1 MLHIGIDAGGTRTRV
16 VSLDETG
23 LAEPG
28 STPINESILGP
39 GNFRLLGET
48 GVRELVQEILEI
60 FLIDDPQAASVVA
73 GFAGAGTPE
82 SQASIRDA
90 FVEAGFGKVTITSD
104 AGLLL
109 MSLEN
114 SGIVLVAGTGSICMG
129 RKPCADNPMG
139 FDEYRAGG
147 YGYRLMSE
155 PGGYRVGI
163 QAIDAA
169 LRVTD
174 GRSEQATALEDVVRD
189 YFRMSDLRQIVPELY
204 PDEADTESIQAK
216 VAGLSPLVLAAAVE
230 GDRVAGDI
238 VSDTVDDMADHVRA
252 VCRQLNLRDSVVGLH
267 GGLFGA
273 TGGQTLLMDP
283 LQSHPQLSHLSLRY
297 RTLGLPGDDTDPLIE
312 AMRFDTEQS
321 RHALIA
327 VVSARD
333 EPKAA
338 AAGGIERKAVRTV
351 ADLVCRAPCSSNPP
365 SVPPST

>member
-1 MLHIGIDAGGTRTRV
+1 MQYIGIDAGGTRTRV
-16 VSLDETG
+16 VATDSAALT
-23 LAEPG
+23 EPG

-39 GNFRLLGET
+39 GNFRQLGES
-48 GVRELVQEILEI
+48 GVRKLVQEILEI
-60 FLIDDPQAASVVA
+60 FLVDDPQAARVVA

-90 FVEAGFGKVTITSD
+90 FTEAGFGKVTTTSD

-109 MSLEN
+109 MALEN
-114 SGIVLVAGTGSICMG
+114 NGIVLVAGTGSICMG

-139 FDEYRAGG
+139 FEECRAGG

-174 GRSEQATALEDVVRD
+174 GRSEEATALEELVRNHLKL
-189 YFRMSDLRQIVPELY
+189 SDLRQIVPELY
-204 PDEADTESIQAK
+204 PDETDTESIQAK
-216 VAGLSPLVLAAAVE
+216 VAGLSPLVLAAAGQ

-252 VCRQLNLRDSVVGLH
+252 VCRQLNIRDSVVGLH

-273 TGGQTLLMDP
+273 TGGQALLMDP
-283 LQSHPQLSHLSLRY
+283 LQSHPRLSHLSLEFRP
-297 RTLGLPGDDTDPLIE
+297 LGLPGDDTDPLIE

-321 RHALIA
+321 RQSRL
-327 VVSARD
+327 
-333 EPKAA
+333 
-338 AAGGIERKAVRTV
+338 
-351 ADLVCRAPCSSNPP
+351 
-365 SVPPST
+365 